1 MKYFIMDGRR
11 RILGCLLFEG
21 MTRTL
26 QCRDRLI
33 GWSAAQKNRTR
44 HLVVVN
50 SRFVIFAGVRVPNL
64 ASAALGLA
72 ARQLPDDW
80 HQKYSYRPVLIET
93 FVDTTRFAGSSY
105 KAAGWQCIGQTQPRA
120 GKSQKDVYWK
130 PLAADF
136 RRILRK
142 EDPAPH
148 KARHDLQGVIDETI
162 TEPWQK
168 LITAAS
174 GVAAT
179 YDAQWQTRRRAI
191 NSLLIMLFVY
201 RLVINR
207 QGYAITLSQLWRQCQ
222 TYGVPLYQ
230 STPVSAAAM
239 CKARDKLDPQAFR
252 DVHAAVLA
260 PFEEGATTWN
270 GHRVFAVDGSRFN
283 LPKTLQQ
290 AGFRRPSPNAAY
302 PQGLVSCLYRL
313 LDKVPYDV
321 DLAPGGNERALA
333 QHHLRRLAPKD
344 VVVYDRGYFSRALL
358 AHHVDNGLHAVFRIR
373 RRADPQLDAILASN
387 IQDTHLTLKPR
398 KVDPEPRT
406 VRIVRA
412 SSWVLLTT
420 LVDAR
425 TYPAQGLADLYH
437 QRWSI
442 EELYKTIKQTL
453 SMEAFHAQSL
463 RGVQQELS
471 AGMTLIALA
480 RLMTNDCERLIN
492 DHRHTRG
499 GLLANQ
505 KNALSAV
512 HDGFEAMLLGFAKS
526 CAAFVSTA
534 MARIA
539 DCMQRD
545 RIHHS
550 YHRYSQKP
558 IGKWKPPKPA

>member
-1 MKYFIMDGRR
+1 MSTTVF
-11 RILGCLLFEG
+11 
-21 MTRTL
+21 TRS
-26 QCRDRLI
+26 
-33 GWSAAQKNRTR
+33 SA
-44 HLVVVN
+44 
-50 SRFVIFAGVRVPNL
+50 SDAG
-64 ASAALGLA
+64 
-72 ARQLPDDW
+72 
-80 HQKYSYRPVLIET
+80 T
-93 FVDTTRFAGSSY
+93 
-105 KAAGWQCIGQTQPRA
+105 
-120 GKSQKDVYWK
+120 
-130 PLAADF
+130 
-136 RRILRK
+136 
-142 EDPAPH
+142 
-148 KARHDLQGVIDETI
+148 
-162 TEPWQK
+162 
-168 LITAAS
+168 
-174 GVAAT
+174 
-179 YDAQWQTRRRAI
+179 
-191 NSLLIMLFVY
+191 
-201 RLVINR
+201 
-207 QGYAITLSQLWRQCQ
+207 
-222 TYGVPLYQ
+222 
-230 STPVSAAAM
+230 
-239 CKARDKLDPQAFR
+239 
-252 DVHAAVLA
+252 
-260 PFEEGATTWN
+260 
-270 GHRVFAVDGSRFN
+270 
-283 LPKTLQQ
+283 
-290 AGFRRPSPNAAY
+290 
-302 PQGLVSCLYRL
+302 
-313 LDKVPYDV
+313 
-321 DLAPGGNERALA
+321 
-333 QHHLRRLAPKD
+333 
-344 VVVYDRGYFSRALL
+344 
-358 AHHVDNGLHAVFRIR
+358 
-373 RRADPQLDAILASN
+373 QLDAILASD

-463 RGVQQELS
+463 RGVRQELS